1 MNYLQ
6 KRTKGFAVLI
16 LLLLNAVNV
25 FTQSSSTVK
34 PGSESKILIVNAYSG
49 SSRWSND
56 FIIPI
61 YNVYQHKNSPYV
73 VDVEHMNTQNMQM
86 RHPEELLNYKERL
99 FGKYANNPPKLLVL
113 LGSASW
119 GLLKDE
125 IEKRWKDIPVILCTE
140 TDYLGPQEAY
150 WEKRAIPEEERSRL
164 KDYKGEVSLT
174 VLYVPPYMK
183 ETISLMQTVMPRM
196 KHLIF
201 LSDGRYVSAQFR
213 LDLEEIVG
221 RGFPDLEIKNY
232 IAGDM
237 TADALADS
245 LSRADTN
252 SGVIFFSWFQQ
263 DMQSGNIILTNNI
276 SRILSTY
283 SASPIFSL
291 DNTGLQRNGLVG
303 GYFFDEK
310 TIGKKISEIVSR
322 VLSAKP
328 EKGVSMH
335 TCGAPT
341 PMFNYQD
348 LVEAGL
354 SPALC
359 PPESVFYMKPLTFW
373 QEHKYGVILVIASVL
388 ILFMWL
394 WMWWLYK
401 SRRKQA
407 EQIKL
412 MTSYYSLFGNM
423 PIVYLK
429 HQLIYDE
436 AGRVVDYL
444 TVEANPRFEKY
455 FGSMGPVVGKKGSD
469 IDLKSTERIT
479 HLYSVV
485 SSTQKEISFQYYH
498 EATGNY
504 LNVILTPS
512 KHKGYIDVFCVD
524 NTELYEAQQMLR
536 SANHKLSMAL
546 DVANIVPW
554 KWDLEKGTILCDVN
568 RPVELG
574 NDDDTPMNEE
584 QLSVPDYQY
593 FAKISKQDRERVK
606 RAYKE
611 LAEGNLSKIREE
623 YRVVVSKNGT
633 ARYEWVEAQAAVDKR
648 DENGKPITL
657 IGSSLVITGRKELEA
672 DLISAKEKAEE
683 SNRLKSAFLAN
694 MSHEIRTPL
703 NAIVGFSSILADAE
717 EPDEKE
723 EYINIIENNNTLL
736 LQLVGDIL
744 DLSKIEAGTL
754 EFIFSDLDLNA
765 LFREIEASARLRQ
778 KNTDVPVEY
787 VAEMADCSVNIEKN
801 RLTQVVTNMLNNA
814 MKFTEKG
821 RITFGYRL
829 KDTDFLY
836 FYVSDTGCGIAV
848 DKKDSVFGRFVK
860 LDSFMQGTGLGLSIC
875 QSIVEHLGG
884 EIGVE
889 SGLGK
894 GSTFWFTLPYHP
906 VELNRVKQQ
915 KEHRLQ
921 KVENKL
927 TVLIA
932 EDNESNF
939 LLFESILK
947 HEYNILHAWD
957 GEEAVVLFKKH
968 NPHLIL
974 MDINMPKKT
983 GYEATQ
989 IIREIS
995 PTVPIMAVTAYVYA
1009 EDEER
1014 ILNSGFDAYISKPIN
1029 AQKLQKDIIDLLKR
1043 QLIFM

>member
-1 MNYLQ
+1 MKYL
-6 KRTKGFAVLI
+6 KKIAKKLFI
-16 LLLLNAVNV
+16 LSLFLLNAVHV
-25 FTQSSSTVK
+25 FSEVSSTFK
-34 PGSESKILIVNAYSG
+34 PSAENSILIINAYSE

-61 YNVYQHKNSPYV
+61 YNAYQHKNSPFL
-73 VDVEHMNTQNMQM
+73 VDVEHMNSQNMKRQ
-86 RHPEELLNYKERL
+86 HPEELLNFQERI
-99 FGKYANNPPKLLVL
+99 FAKYENNPPKLLIL

-119 GLLKDE
+119 GLLRGE
-125 IEKRWKDIPVILCTE
+125 IENRWKDVPVILCTE
-140 TDYLGPQEAY
+140 TDFVGPKETY
-150 WEKRAIPEEERSRL
+150 WEKKAIPSDEKTFL
-164 KDYKGEVSLT
+164 KDYKGNLSLT
-174 VLYVPPYMK
+174 VLHMPPYMK
-183 ETISLMQTVMPRM
+183 ETILLMETLMPKMDR
-196 KHLIF
+196 LIF

-213 LDLEEIVG
+213 SDLENLVS
-221 RGFPDLEIKNY
+221 RDFPALEIKNY
-232 IAGDM
+232 IAGDI

-245 LSRADTN
+245 LSRANKN
-252 SGVIFFSWFQQ
+252 SGVIFFSWFQR
-263 DMQSGNIILTNNI
+263 DMQSGNVILTNNI
-276 SRILSTY
+276 SRILSSY

-310 TIGKKISEIVSR
+310 TIGKKIIELVR
-322 VLSAKP
+322 GALDGENA
-328 EKGVSMH
+328 KGVRVH
-335 TCGAPT
+335 TCGIPT
-341 PMFNYQD
+341 AMFNYQD
-348 LVEAGL
+348 LIEAGL
-354 SPALC
+354 SPELC
-359 PPESVFYMKPLTFW
+359 PPNSVFYMKPPTFW
-373 QEHKYGVILVIASVL
+373 QTHKYSIILVITSVL
-388 ILFMWL
+388 LLFMWILML
-394 WMWWLYK
+394 WMYK
-401 SRRKQA
+401 SRKKQA

-412 MTSYYSLFGNM
+412 MTSYYSLFENM

-429 HQLIYDE
+429 HQLIYDQ
-436 AGRVVDYL
+436 AGKVVDYQ

-455 FGSMGPVVGKKGSD
+455 FRSLGSVVGKKGSE
-469 IDLKSTERIT
+469 IDPKGTERII

-485 SSTQKEISFQYYH
+485 STTQKEISFQYYH
-498 EATGNY
+498 EATDDY

-512 KHKGYIDVFCVD
+512 KHQGFIDVFCVD
-524 NTELYEAQQMLR
+524 NTELYRAQQMLR

-554 KWDLEKGTILCDVN
+554 KWDLENGTILCDVN
-568 RPVELG
+568 RPVELNG
-574 NDDDTPMNEE
+574 DDISVNEE

-593 FAKISKQDRERVK
+593 FAKIIKHDRERVK
-606 RAYKE
+606 YAYKE
-611 LAEGNLSKIREE
+611 LMDGKVSKIREE
-623 YRVVVSKNGT
+623 YRVMVRKNGT
-633 ARYEWVEAQAAVDKR
+633 TRYDWVEAQAAIDKR
-648 DENGKPITL
+648 DDTGKPITL
-657 IGSSLVITGRKELEA
+657 IGSSLVITGRKNLEA

-703 NAIVGFSSILADAE
+703 NAIVGFSSILADTE

-754 EFIFSDLDLNA
+754 EFANSDLDLNA
-765 LFREIEASARLRQ
+765 MFKEIESSAQLRQ
-778 KNTDVPVEY
+778 QNTDVPIEY
-787 VAEMADCSVNIEKN
+787 VPEIPNCTVSIEKN

-814 MKFTEKG
+814 MKFTTEGSIK
-821 RITFGYRL
+821 FGYRL

-836 FYVSDTGCGIAV
+836 FYVTDTGCGIAA

-889 SGLGK
+889 SEVGK
-894 GSTFWFTLPYHP
+894 GSTFWFTLPYCP
-906 VELNRVKQQ
+906 VELTLTEQ
-915 KEHRLQ
+915 KKEYRLQ

-939 LLFESILK
+939 LLFESILRR
-947 HEYNILHAWD
+947 EYNILHAWD

-974 MDINMPKKT
+974 MDINMPKKS

-989 IIREIS
+989 LIREIS
-995 PTVPIMAVTAYVYA
+995 PNVPIMAITAYVYA
-1009 EDEER
+1009 EDEQR
-1014 ILNSGFDAYISKPIN
+1014 ILSSGFDAYTSKPIN
-1029 AQKLQKDIIDLLKR
+1029 AKKLQKDIVDLLKR
-1043 QLIFM
+1043 QLIFI